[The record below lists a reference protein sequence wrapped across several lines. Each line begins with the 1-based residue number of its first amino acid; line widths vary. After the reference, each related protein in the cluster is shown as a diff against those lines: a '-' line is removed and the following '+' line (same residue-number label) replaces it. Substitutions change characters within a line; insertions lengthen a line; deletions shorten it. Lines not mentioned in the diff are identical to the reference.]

1 MSPDGGR
8 FYNHILLVKYLSKR
22 HISPILHLFL
32 GFPCFNG
39 QSRSKICVKRAKTTP
54 HKEPRI
60 RAVYDMSG
68 KDRDVVCSCDIQG
81 RKHDFLRVTCFNEQA
96 KLLLNDNHPLVLCA
110 LQDSAMLPLS
120 EEETI
125 RLATCNWEL
134 HFCTVVTLLV
144 QRSMKLKKK
153 GRFVNFVEYV

>member
-1 MSPDGGR
+1 MTMISSNVSGGR
-8 FYNHILLVKYLSKR
+8 FYNHLLLVKYVKTSN
-22 HISPILHLFL
+22 ITYLHLLL
-32 GFPCFNG
+32 GCAMYQWTVSQ
-39 QSRSKICVKRAKTTP
+39 QSLCQESKDHPGI
-54 HKEPRI
+54 
-60 RAVYDMSG
+60 S

-81 RKHDFLRVTCFNEQA
+81 RKHVLWVTCFNEQA